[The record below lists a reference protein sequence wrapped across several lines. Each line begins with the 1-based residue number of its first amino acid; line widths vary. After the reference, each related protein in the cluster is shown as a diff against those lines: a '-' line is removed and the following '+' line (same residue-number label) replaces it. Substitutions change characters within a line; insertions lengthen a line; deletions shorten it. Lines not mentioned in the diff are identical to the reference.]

1 MRKEVA
7 GYVAKCSI
15 CQQVRVEHRKPAGLL
30 QQLPIPE
37 WKWEMITMDFVSG
50 LPRRKRGNNAIW
62 VIVDRLTKFALFL
75 PVKMTDSVDKLA
87 KIYVNEVVRLH
98 GVPTLI
104 VSDRDPR
111 FTSRL
116 WPSIQRA
123 LGTNLSISTAFHLQ
137 TDGQSERIIQILKD
151 LLRACAL
158 EFGGNWEEHL
168 SLVEF
173 TYNNSYQATIGMA
186 PFEALY
192 GKKCRTPLCW
202 ETKQLPGCLCSH

>member
-50 LPRRKRGNNAIW
+50 LPKRKRGNNAIW

>member
-15 CQQVRVEHRKPAGLL
+15 CQQVKVEHRKPARLL
-30 QQLPIPE
+30 QPLPIPK
-37 WKWEMITMDFVSG
+37 WKWKMITMDFASG
-50 LPRRKRGNNAIW
+50 LLRGKRGNDAIW
-62 VIVDRLTKFALFL
+62 VIVDQLTKSAFFL
-75 PVKMTDSVDKLA
+75 PVKMTDPVDKLA
-87 KIYVNEVVRLH
+87 KIYVNKVVRLH
-98 GVPTLI
+98 GVPISI